1 MANGAERGFDLGGK
15 AWRKLFS
22 VLIKVSADFGGDRE
36 AGRNRQPKP
45 CHFGETGALAA
56 EEVSQ
61 TAFVFRLALTESVNP
76 FCHHDPFGTKDRWE
90 SFLPRCDLTEIR
102 ESSPQASYFQA

>member
-1 MANGAERGFDLGGK
+1 MANRAERGFDLGGK

-22 VLIKVSADFGGDRE
+22 VLVKVSADFGGDRE
-36 AGRNRQPKP
+36 PWWNRQPKP

-61 TAFVFRLALTESVNP
+61 TAFVLGLALTEGANP
-76 FCHHDPFGTKDRWE
+76 FCHREPFGA
-90 SFLPRCDLTEIR
+90 R
-102 ESSPQASYFQA
+102 ENLA